1 MENQKELF
9 TQEERIELIRQA
21 VEQTKGVALSDQA
34 QEFVED
40 VKTEELVVEH
50 GLLDTQKEDLE
61 DESQFLFSDS
71 AEDIDEEDE
80 SVGVSSEMRQV
91 YNNN

>member
-1 MENQKELF
+1 MENQKAPL

-21 VEQTKGVALSDQA
+21 VEQTKGVALSDKA

-40 VKTEELVVEH
+40 VKTEQLVVEH
-50 GLLDTQKEDLE
+50 GLFDTQKEDLE

-80 SVGVSSEMRQV
+80 SFGVSSEMREV

>member
-1 MENQKELF
+1 MENQKEQL
-9 TQEERIELIRQA
+9 TQEERIEIIRQA
-21 VEQTKGVALSDQA
+21 FEQAKGVALSDQA

-50 GLLDTQKEDLE
+50 GLLDSQKEDLE

-80 SVGVSSEMRQV
+80 SFGVSSEMREV

>member
-1 MENQKELF
+1 MENQKELL